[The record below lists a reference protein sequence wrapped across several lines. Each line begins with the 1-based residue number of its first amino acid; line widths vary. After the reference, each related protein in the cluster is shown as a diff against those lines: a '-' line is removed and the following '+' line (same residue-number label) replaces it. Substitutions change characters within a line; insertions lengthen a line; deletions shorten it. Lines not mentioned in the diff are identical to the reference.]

1 MTALIDSRMRVGDDT
16 EPEIPLALALQPLAY
31 GYMRVPSGIPDA
43 KVRRLELKM
52 QRFAERQGLCLA
64 ATFYEFQCGV
74 FEAFYELIEELERAE
89 AHYVI
94 VPTLRHLARNRLLQ
108 NNLLTRLDFDAHAE
122 VLELVETTA

>member
-16 EPEIPLALALQPLAY
+16 EAEIPPALALQPLAY

-43 KVRRLELKM
+43 KVRRMELKM
-52 QRFAERQGLCLA
+52 RRFAEHKGFCLA

-74 FEAFYELIEELERAE
+74 FEAFYELVEELQRAE

-94 VPTLRHLARNRLLQ
+94 VPTFRHLARNRLLQ
-108 NNLLTRLDFDAHAE
+108 NSLLTRLDFDAHAE
-122 VLELVETTA
+122 VFELMETTT